1 MSVTSTASAVDPWVQ
16 ILGALEKK
24 INRQTYETWL
34 KPTRF
39 SHLKGG
45 IIFIRVPTQEFAN
58 IGDRYGDLIQEAIDN
73 LGFDFQEVE
82 FVTVTEESP
91 AAKTP
96 IRHDGG
102 LSAAVAQSGAAAA
115 VKQSRFDWDTAAQL
129 NPRYTFDGFVIGSGN
144 QFASAAAKAVAENP
158 SKAYNPLFLYGGVGM
173 GKTHLMQAIGH
184 DVKRRQ
190 QHSSICYVSGEKF
203 TNEMIDCVR
212 YQKM

>member
-1 MSVTSTASAVDPWVQ
+1 MSVTSTASVVDPWVQ

-73 LGFDFQEVE
+73 LGFDFQDIQ
-82 FVTVTEESP
+82 FVTTEESS

-96 IRHDGG
+96 IRHNGG
-102 LSAAVAQSGAAAA
+102 LIAEPSNPQTAAPAPLPG
-115 VKQSRFDWDTAAQL
+115 KQGRFDWDTAQQL
-129 NPRYTFDGFVIGSGN
+129 NQRYTFDG
-144 QFASAAAKAVAENP
+144 
-158 SKAYNPLFLYGGVGM
+158 
-173 GKTHLMQAIGH
+173 
-184 DVKRRQ
+184 
-190 QHSSICYVSGEKF
+190 
-203 TNEMIDCVR
+203 
-212 YQKM
+212 